1 MEMITTEHFT
11 TESIRELAKAAG
23 PCITIALQGTAGG
36 GTAVAFKGAI
46 NTVRKELQS
55 RGITGGELLEPL
67 TNGNAQSMVETKPG
81 EGVVILRSPSVMQ
94 IHKVAAVQPVVTVDD
109 HFAVRTLL
117 SLAAG
122 QTSFYILALSQRR
135 TRILKCDSAQFEEI
149 PFPDGFPTSLAE
161 AMQTRKPDHDLE
173 NRSNGGPSMGGGAVL
188 FGTSSDRDGK
198 DEYLIHFFRSVDRA
212 VHNILSNS
220 ADPLIAVGVEHEIA
234 LYRRVNSYAR
244 LMEAGVHGAPDG
256 LEGGEM
262 HKRALQLLREREAQP
277 PVELA
282 DFDKRVGT
290 GHASIHAQ
298 EIVAA
303 AYEGRV
309 SHLFLQAGAQY
320 LGTYDAVRQRVK
332 RTDDPLDSPVD
343 LIETAARQTMQ
354 HGGEVAIL
362 PAPAMPGG
370 VPVCALFRYPA
381 PASGQ

>member
-1 MEMITTEHFT
+1 MITTKQIT
-11 TESIRELAKAAG
+11 TESIKELAGAAG

-36 GTAVAFKGAI
+36 GTAVAWKGAI
-46 NTVRKELQS
+46 QTVRKELQR
-55 RGITGGELLEPL
+55 RGITGGELLDPL
-67 TNGNAQSMVETKPG
+67 TNGNAQSIVDIKPG
-81 EGVVILRSPSVMQ
+81 EGVVILRSPSIMQ
-94 IHKVAAVQPVVTVDD
+94 IHKVAAVEPVVKVDD
-109 HFAVRTLL
+109 HFAIRTLL

-149 PFPDGFPTSLAE
+149 PFPEGFPTSLAE

-173 NRSNGGPSMGGGAVL
+173 NRSSGGPSMGGGAVL

-198 DEYLIHFFRSVDRA
+198 DEYLIHFFKSIDKAVRSV
-212 VHNILSNS
+212 LSNS
-220 ADPLIAVGVEHEIA
+220 AEPLIPVGVEHEIA
-234 LYRRVNSYAR
+234 LYRRLNSYPQF
-244 LMEAGVHGAPDG
+244 MEPGVHGAPDG

-262 HKRALQLLREREAQP
+262 HKRALQVLGKRESQP

-309 SHLFLQAGAQY
+309 SHLFLQATAQY
-320 LGTYDAVRQRVK
+320 PGTYDAVRQRVK

-343 LIETAARQTMQ
+343 LIEAAARETMR
-354 HGGEVAIL
+354 HGGGVAIL

-381 PASGQ
+381 PVSG

>member
-1 MEMITTEHFT
+1 MITTEQIT

-23 PCITIALQGTAGG
+23 PCITIALRGTAGG
-36 GTAVAFKGAI
+36 GTAVAWKGAI
-46 NTVRKELQS
+46 QTVRKELEN
-55 RGITGGELLEPL
+55 RGVPGGELLAPL
-67 TNGNAQSMVETKPG
+67 TNGNAQSIVDIKPG
-81 EGVVILRSPSVMQ
+81 EGVVILRSPSIMQ
-94 IHKVAAVQPVVTVDD
+94 IHKVAAIEPVVKVDD
-109 HFAVRTLL
+109 HFAIRTLL

-135 TRILKCDSAQFEEI
+135 TRILKCDSTQFEEI
-149 PFPDGFPTSLAE
+149 PFPEGFPTSLAE

-173 NRSNGGPSMGGGAVL
+173 NRSSGGPSMGGGAVL
-188 FGTSSDRDGK
+188 FGTSSDNDGK
-198 DEYLIHFFRSVDRA
+198 DEYLIHFFKSVDRA
-212 VHNILSNS
+212 VHNVLRNS
-220 ADPLIAVGVEHEIA
+220 ADPVIPVGVEHEVA
-234 LYRRVNSYAR
+234 LYRRLNSYPR
-244 LMEAGVHGAPDG
+244 LMEPGVHGAPDG

-262 HKRALQLLREREAQP
+262 HKRALQLLRERRSQP
-277 PVELA
+277 PVELS

-303 AYEGRV
+303 AYDGRI
-309 SHLFLQAGAQY
+309 SHLFLQATAQY
-320 LGTYDAVRQRVK
+320 PGTYDPVRQRVK

-343 LIETAARQTMQ
+343 LIEAAALETMQ

-381 PASGQ
+381 PVSG